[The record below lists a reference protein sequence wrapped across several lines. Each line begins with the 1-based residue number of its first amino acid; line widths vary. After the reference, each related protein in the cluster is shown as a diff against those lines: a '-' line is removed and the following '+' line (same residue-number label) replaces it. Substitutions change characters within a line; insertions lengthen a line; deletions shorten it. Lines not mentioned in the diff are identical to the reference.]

1 MPRPPARSRPRRR
14 TARAERGAARGV
26 SRRRRVAAPVPIVPA
41 RYGVVDV
48 GSNAI
53 RLQVIEIRDAAGE
66 PLVLESRREAVRL
79 GQDVFLTGSI
89 PQASVRGAVEALRRF
104 AALCQRWQ
112 VKGIRAVA
120 TSAVREAAN
129 RERILRRI
137 EEASGIR
144 VEVISGA
151 EEAWLLARGVEA
163 RLDLS
168 RGRSL
173 LVDVGG
179 GSVEVTLVEDGQ
191 VTFSES
197 YRLGAVRLLEA
208 LARAPQAK
216 GQSREGVNF
225 VELVEQYVGSLDGRI
240 RERLGLARIARFVAT
255 GGNVESL
262 ADLAARAGTLRKSD
276 GCDALQCKDLAG
288 WIQRLAGLS
297 YGERV
302 QQLGLA
308 PDRADVILPAA
319 VVYYRLAS
327 LARVPEILVPRVG
340 LRDGLLREVVAG
352 HLETAH
358 AAERRE
364 TVLAGARALARK
376 YHSDLEHVEK
386 VCELS
391 LRLFD
396 QTAELHRLGAEER
409 VLLEAAALLHD
420 VGTFVATSAHHKH
433 GYYLIRNSD
442 LVGLSDEERELVALV
457 ARYHRRSAPKPSHE
471 PFQLLPRTDRARTLK
486 LAALLRLADALDREH
501 QGKVAD
507 VSVELGP
514 RSVQLRL
521 HVRRGTRD
529 GLALERWAVG
539 RKDELFQ
546 MAFNRRVRVSE

>member
-1 MPRPPARSRPRRR
+1 MPRPPARGRPHRR
-14 TARAERGAARGV
+14 TARAARPARRDR
-26 SRRRRVAAPVPIVPA
+26 SRRRKAPRAVLVPA

-53 RLQVIEIRDAAGE
+53 RLQVIEIRDPTAPPA
-66 PLVLESRREAVRL
+66 VLESRREPVRL

-89 PQASVRGAVEALRRF
+89 PQASVRAAVEALRRF

-112 VKGIRAVA
+112 VKAIRAVA

-144 VEVISGA
+144 VEVISGS

-163 RLDLS
+163 RVDLS

-191 VTFSES
+191 IAFSES

-208 LARAPQAK
+208 LARAPHGK
-216 GQSREGVNF
+216 GESGEGVDF
-225 VELVEQYVGSLDGRI
+225 VALVEQYVGSLDGRI
-240 RERLGLARIARFVAT
+240 RERLGLGRIARFVAT

-262 ADLAARAGTLRKSD
+262 ADLAARAGTLRKRE
-276 GCDALQCKDLAG
+276 GCDALQRKALAS

-297 YGERV
+297 YRERV
-302 QQLGLA
+302 EQLALA

-327 LARVPEILVPRVG
+327 VAGVPELLVPRVG

-352 HLETAH
+352 HLETAQ

-364 TVLAGARALARK
+364 TVLASARALARK
-376 YHSDLEHVEK
+376 YHSDLGHVEK
-386 VCELS
+386 VRELS

-442 LVGLSDEERELVALV
+442 VVGLSDEERELVALI
-457 ARYHRRSAPKPSHE
+457 ARYHRRSAPKPTHE
-471 PFQLLPRTDRARTLK
+471 AFQLLARADRLRTLQ
-486 LAALLRLADALDREH
+486 LAGLLRLADALDREH

-507 VSVELGP
+507 VSVELGA
-514 RSVQLRL
+514 RSVELRL
-521 HVRRGTRD
+521 HARRGTRD

-539 RKDELFQ
+539 RKAELFQ
-546 MAFNRRVRVSE
+546 EAFKRRVRVSE